1 MSTKGLM
8 LFTCI
13 YKYSFLSILVNF
25 LISFIYYYFPL
36 LKWNKRAGETLA
48 KNKMNVEIA
57 ITLHCA
63 TIAKSHFWKQSKIQY
78 TSSIPFLSDY
88 HSLTKKWIPTLI
100 ITLTEYRVKSK
111 KSSLNHGAPLP
122 FFLIC
127 SLPRKS
133 WREVFCVQQ
142 GKILMK
148 ALSPMGF
155 EIRVFQSGKI
165 ASLEVE

>member
-1 MSTKGLM
+1 M

-25 LISFIYYYFPL
+25 LISFIYHYFPL

-122 FFLIC
+122 FFSNMQLASKIMTWGFLC
-127 SLPRKS
+127 STRQDFNES
-133 WREVFCVQQ
+133 SF
-142 GKILMK
+142 
-148 ALSPMGF
+148 AHGF
-155 EIRVFQSGKI
+155 WD
-165 ASLEVE
+165 